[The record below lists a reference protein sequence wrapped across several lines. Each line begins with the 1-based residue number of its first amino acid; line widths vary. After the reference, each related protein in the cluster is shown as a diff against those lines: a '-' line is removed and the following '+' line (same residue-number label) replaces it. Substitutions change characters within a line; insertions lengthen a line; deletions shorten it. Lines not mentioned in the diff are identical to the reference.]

1 MSEIKFFVKLAPF
14 MNKNCKIFGN
24 DTLFGN
30 HRMLEY
36 IKIFGNGI
44 LFGNPKML
52 AMVKYLAMTYLLAIT
67 ECWQW

>member
-30 HRMLEY
+30 HRMLE
-36 IKIFGNGI
+36 I
-44 LFGNPKML
+44 L
-52 AMVKYLAMTYLLAIT
+52 KYLAMAYFLAIPK
-67 ECWQW
+67 CWQW